1 MKGWKGGMSLEEGGG
16 GGKGMERGME
26 LNMSPPWWGGIE
38 AKVVMGVMRF
48 GGRPGLETK
57 IIFNASCQN
66 LKFNTGF

>member
-48 GGRPGLETK
+48 GGRPGLK
-57 IIFNASCQN
+57 KVIFNASCQN
-66 LKFNTGF
+66 LKFNTEL